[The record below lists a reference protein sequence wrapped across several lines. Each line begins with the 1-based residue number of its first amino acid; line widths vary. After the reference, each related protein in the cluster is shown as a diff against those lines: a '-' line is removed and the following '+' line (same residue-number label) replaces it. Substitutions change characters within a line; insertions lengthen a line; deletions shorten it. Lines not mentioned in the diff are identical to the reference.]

1 MIKNIVEKLI
11 KSKHPQKDTTEL
23 HSLFQQPKSE
33 KGNEVP
39 KFSVY
44 EKNYANQA
52 DILFLPDDNGYK
64 YALVVVDDHTRAC
77 DAAPLRSKDADSVLK
92 AIIKI
97 YNRGILHIPRVLEI
111 DSGSEF
117 KSSFK
122 MHFVDKGVK
131 LHVGL
136 PNRHR
141 SQALVERKNQYI
153 GTIIHQVQTQTELET
168 GKINRKWVAI
178 LPEIIKELNQNLPKP
193 KTTQSSDY
201 PIISKSNKDLL
212 AIGQKIRVILD
223 YPQDTNGMKLHGKF
237 RSTDQRFSRE
247 IYKVREVLLKPD
259 YPPLYLTNED
269 NVARTR
275 GQLQPLHQFV

>member
-23 HSLFQQPKSE
+23 HSLFKQPKSE
-33 KGNEVP
+33 RGDEVP

-44 EKNYANQA
+44 QKNYSHQA
-52 DILFLPDDNGYK
+52 DILYLPYDNGYK
-64 YALVVVDDHTRAC
+64 YALVVVDNNTRMV
-77 DAAPLRSKDADSVLK
+77 DAVPLKSKDADTVLR

-97 YNRGILHIPRVLEI
+97 YNRGIIKTPKVLEV

-122 MHFVDKGVK
+122 IHFVNRGIK
-131 LHVGL
+131 LHVAL

-141 SQALVERKNQYI
+141 TQALVERKNQII

-168 GKINRKWVAI
+168 GKINRKWIDI
-178 LPEIIKELNQNLPKP
+178 LPEIIKEINQNLPRP
-193 KTTQSSDY
+193 KTTQESDY

-212 AIGQKIRVILD
+212 AIGQKVRVTLD
-223 YPQDTNGMKLHGKF
+223 YPQDTLGKKLHGKF
-237 RSTDQRFSRE
+237 RSTDQRFTQN

-259 YPPLYLTNED
+259 YPPLYLTNKD
-269 NVARTR
+269 NVARTK
-275 GQLQPLHQFV
+275 GQLQFV